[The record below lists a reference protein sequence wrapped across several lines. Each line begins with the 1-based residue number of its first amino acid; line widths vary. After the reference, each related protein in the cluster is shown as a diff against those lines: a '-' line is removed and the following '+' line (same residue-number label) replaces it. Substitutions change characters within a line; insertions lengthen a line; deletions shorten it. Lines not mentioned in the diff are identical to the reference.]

1 MDKRNSNNINYI
13 LGREKA
19 TKTRLERHNNGWKA
33 LAAAIVE
40 QAIKDYRARS
50 TSYIELTRIQK
61 FLSSEWCQ
69 DFLNIDGKY
78 LLRKLNEYRR
88 SKGYV
93 VVYLNNSGGY
103 TRSCS
108 ASGSG
113 AVGHARSQK
122 G

>member
-50 TSYIELTRIQK
+50 TSYIELKRIQK

-93 VVYLNNSGGY
+93 VVYLDNNSGY
-103 TRSCS
+103 TRSRSSSGRS
-108 ASGSG
+108 A
-113 AVGHARSQK
+113 VDPTRNQK